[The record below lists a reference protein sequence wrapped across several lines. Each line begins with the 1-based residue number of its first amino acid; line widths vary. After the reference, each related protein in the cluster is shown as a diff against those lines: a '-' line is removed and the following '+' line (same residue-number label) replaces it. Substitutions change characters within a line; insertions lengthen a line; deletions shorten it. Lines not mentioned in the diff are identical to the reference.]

1 MRAELVVRNGEVIRI
16 RYLRVKG
23 RKPLG
28 VRQLRDF
35 RKLVE
40 RFQDEIV
47 RKWVDSFVLHK
58 RVKPQVISR
67 RLP

>member
-1 MRAELVVRNGEVIRI
+1 VVRI

-23 RKPLG
+23 RAPLG
-28 VRQLRDF
+28 VRQMRDF

-40 RFQDEIV
+40 RFKEEIV
-47 RKWVDSFVLHK
+47 QKWVDIFVLHK
-58 RVKPQVISR
+58 RIEPRTISR